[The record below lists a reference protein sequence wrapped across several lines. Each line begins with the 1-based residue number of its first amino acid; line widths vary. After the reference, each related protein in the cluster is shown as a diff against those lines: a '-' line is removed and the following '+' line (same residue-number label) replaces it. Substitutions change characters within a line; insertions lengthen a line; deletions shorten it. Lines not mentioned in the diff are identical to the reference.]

1 MTPNSIEGTPTK
13 PSASGLNSAPIDDL
27 TAMLSQGSVRRQNSE
42 NKNRRSAASGHIRTT
57 PMVQKVGTEIPIFV
71 EESDR
76 KLREKR
82 SELAKQLA
90 GRQSNLGL
98 FELIESLEV
107 SKEYLEFLDSSLDV
121 FDGIAEHV
129 PSLINNKLVAQP
141 SGKALVN
148 SKLSGESALMDYFL
162 RLWKNMVSAIVH
174 YNSCAPDKS
183 TTKLPTFDYVL
194 ADHQN
199 SFIPGS
205 RKKADGV
212 FYYHGS
218 SAGFESVHTVIEAK
232 IDGFPDA
239 VLPELELGQISDYAL
254 SIWEKQ
260 PLRTFVPVFFLHG
273 CNISLFMF
281 TRDGCVRTNLGKIC
295 YSSTFADISEIT
307 TTATK
312 DLCRTLQVLWFLLTL
327 PSDKFGQC
335 CRIPISMMRLG
346 FKKQHGD
353 NVLVTAAALDSL
365 NGIRFK
371 SEPMCTKARLIG
383 RLAFIVQTVYDEKK
397 AVVKFSWTPA
407 NRLSEGAAYDILHGA
422 NVPHIPMVY
431 DSGIL
436 KKDVFG
442 YRLEYI
448 VMEDCGHELFDFG
461 QKYYKHGRSS
471 ELCHVVSKHIAQ
483 VSSCLVRA
491 QAAGLLHRDISSG
504 NIAVNASKHASVIDW
519 GYAKVFRSS
528 EPGAWERTE
537 RILQKWHLDPVNTVE
552 AEAYHDNMTGTPHYM
567 SVQILLNNPKRGLI
581 HDLESLFY
589 VVLHALSDTA
599 SGTPPGFRLF
609 DSHSLAAARI
619 GFLTERDHFYKP
631 FGVSVHERL
640 RNVLDAMY
648 CFLFTRNGQY
658 IGGKLLYV
666 EDFERDICKEHA
678 EKFIDSDTLSLMMSV
693 KECSLSTNEDME
705 VLTPPKRRHPDDDYG
720 GADSPDNKHMRT

>member
-1 MTPNSIEGTPTK
+1 MTPNSIEQTPTK

-82 SELAKQLA
+82 SELARQLA
-90 GRQSNLGL
+90 GRHSELGL
-98 FELIESLEV
+98 FGLIEGLEV

-121 FDGIAEHV
+121 FDGIAKHV

-148 SKLSGESALMDYFL
+148 SKL
-162 RLWKNMVSAIVH
+162 
-174 YNSCAPDKS
+174 
-183 TTKLPTFDYVL
+183 
-194 ADHQN
+194 
-199 SFIPGS
+199 IP
-205 RKKADGV
+205 K
-212 FYYHGS
+212 
-218 SAGFESVHTVIEAK
+218 
-232 IDGFPDA
+232 
-239 VLPELELGQISDYAL
+239 
-254 SIWEKQ
+254 
-260 PLRTFVPVFFLHG
+260 
-273 CNISLFMF
+273 
-281 TRDGCVRTNLGKIC
+281 
-295 YSSTFADISEIT
+295 
-307 TTATK
+307 
-312 DLCRTLQVLWFLLTL
+312 
-327 PSDKFGQC
+327 
-335 CRIPISMMRLG
+335 SMMRLG
-346 FKKQHGD
+346 FTKQPGD
-353 NVLVTAAALDSL
+353 NVLVTTAALDSL
-365 NGIRFK
+365 SGILFK
-371 SEPMCTKARLIG
+371 SKPMCTKARLIG

-537 RILQKWHLDPVNTVE
+537 RILQKWHLDPANTVE

-589 VVLHALSDTA
+589 AVLHALSDTA

-705 VLTPPKRRHPDDDYG
+705 VLTPPKRRHPDDEYAD
-720 GADSPDNKHMRT
+720 ADSPDNKHMRT